1 MKDMEL
7 GQILKIIFQ
16 SVYYRLKISKK
27 DGQFFFR
34 LKGGGKHRPR
44 SFAPARFSLTI
55 TLKDWKQLAVVNR
68 CKSQLNAV
76 KCGIPQGSLLGPRLF
91 SF

>member
-27 DGQFFFR
+27 DDGQFFFR
-34 LKGGGKHRPR
+34 FLLIEV
-44 SFAPARFSLTI
+44 RF
-55 TLKDWKQLAVVNR
+55 D
-68 CKSQLNAV
+68 KS
-76 KCGIPQGSLLGPRLF
+76 
-91 SF
+91 